1 MTYKTTTFII
11 VALLLCVSST
21 AQEKVSSQRDYR
33 YLVDRIDG
41 IYIPKDI
48 DEAIDSLD
56 EIISP
61 EDKRYITDSLS
72 LEDFGAR
79 CHHGLGTWIRN
90 NWGLW
95 GGSRLQRYFVDKNVY
110 HPDEMSGEI
119 LNAYYKKKIQGL
131 DFSPED
137 DIEASTPKPRTHKVV
152 KSPLRRFWL
161 RLKNNMSKDFRET
174 RREIKEEGYAKG
186 ETVYFQ
192 FPFGCSTAE
201 EQKIWFDTENYGQL
215 PKGMITDIDYSWE
228 RIKVKLIDT
237 ISQYG
242 IMIFDGDL
250 PKNEVGNVR
259 RDFDHF
265 IINTPNRFYMQK
277 GDELWF
283 DISSGFWNSL
293 KQLEKNNDIKKM
305 TFDGHKNGVICKS
318 HV

>member
-1 MTYKTTTFII
+1 MDSLKSDIKVLLIMTNKTTTLI
-11 VALLLCVSST
+11 VVIFLLCVSSS
-21 AQEKVSSQRDYR
+21 AQENVSSQRDYR
-33 YLVDRIDG
+33 YLVDRING

-56 EIISP
+56 AIISP

-79 CHHGLGTWIRN
+79 CHFSLGMWIRN

-95 GGSRLQRYFVDKNVY
+95 GGSRLQRYFVEKNVY
-110 HPDEMSGEI
+110 HPDDMSGEI

-137 DIEASTPKPRTHKVV
+137 DIEASTPKPRTHKVI

-161 RLKNNMSKDFRET
+161 RLKNNMSKDVRET

-186 ETVYFQ
+186 EIVYFQ

-201 EQKIWFDTENYGQL
+201 EQQTWLDAENYGQL
-215 PKGMITDIDYSWE
+215 AIGKITDIDYLWK

-242 IMIFDGDL
+242 IIIFDGNLKED
-250 PKNEVGNVR
+250 EIGNVR

-283 DISSGFWNSL
+283 DINSELWSSVE
-293 KQLEKNNDIKKM
+293 QLEKNKK
-305 TFDGHKNGVICKS
+305 KRQ
-318 HV
+318 